1 MWPFVISA
9 TIPYIAKTFAEQKL
23 CSATMEPTHQ
33 LYMQPMWPNSTHPQ
47 RSRATL
53 PKLLWR
59 ILTNEVQSRC
69 IAVQCIALQTV
80 FSTERLST
88 RGKTHVAIC
97 GFRKPTYTVKHFQG
111 KFSNLYSAIMFP
123 THQFNSAIEV
133 ENSPPTNSAQ
143 GTEPKA
149 TLDNTIQTTCKAM
162 TFAVPNTKSNSSFL
176 ALLTSRVTAVTPR
189 ATDGV
194 LQLKPCIA
202 TTTALN
208 LPPRSQTPKSKIPR
222 CTNCLQLSTHQ
233 RRAHDAGTRRPKVL
247 VPPHWV
253 GEMEGD
259 DDDEWQGATVTCG
272 QPVPWEEAKM
282 KGIGGDL

>member
-1 MWPFVISA
+1 LLRHYGTNTSIIYA
-9 TIPYIAKTFAEQKL
+9 TNVAKL
-23 CSATMEPTHQ
+23 C
-33 LYMQPMWPNSTHPQ
+33 THPQ

-59 ILTNEVQSRC
+59 ILTNEVQSR
-69 IAVQCIALQTV
+69 CIALQTV

-143 GTEPKA
+143 GTQPKA
-149 TLDNTIQTTCKAM
+149 TLENTIQTTCKAM

-222 CTNCLQLSTHQ
+222 CTNCPPTLNASKTCP
-233 RRAHDAGTRRPKVL
+233 RCWNPSSEGAGP
-247 VPPHWV
+247 
-253 GEMEGD
+253 
-259 DDDEWQGATVTCG
+259 ATLG
-272 QPVPWEEAKM
+272 WRD
-282 KGIGGDL
+282 GGR